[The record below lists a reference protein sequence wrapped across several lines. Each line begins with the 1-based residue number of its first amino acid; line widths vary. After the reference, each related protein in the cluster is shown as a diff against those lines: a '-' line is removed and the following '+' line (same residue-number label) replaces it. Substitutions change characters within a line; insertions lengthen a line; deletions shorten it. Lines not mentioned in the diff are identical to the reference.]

1 MKRFV
6 IAVFTSMFILGS
18 TATMASGNLESSLTY
33 ISAENI
39 SNWMSCRDKMP
50 NDSVK
55 SATTV
60 VNGKIPKIKCAD
72 VNKIV
77 EDAQASS
84 K

>member
-6 IAVFTSMFILGS
+6 IAIFTSMFIFGS
-18 TATMASGNLESSLTY
+18 TTTMASGNLESSLTY

-39 SNWMSCRDKMP
+39 SNWMSCKDKGP
-50 NDSVK
+50 DDTVN
-55 SATTV
+55 SATKV

-84 K
+84 E

>member
-6 IAVFTSMFILGS
+6 IAIFTSMFIFGS
-18 TATMASGNLESSLTY
+18 TATMASGNLESSLTF
-33 ISAENI
+33 ISAENV
-39 SNWMSCRDKMP
+39 SNWMSCRDKNP
-50 NDSVK
+50 SDTVK
-55 SATTV
+55 SATRV

-77 EDAQASS
+77 EDAQATS

>member
-33 ISAENI
+33 ISAENV
-39 SNWMSCRDKMP
+39 SNWMSCRNKKPSDT
-50 NDSVK
+50 VK
-55 SATTV
+55 SATLV
-60 VNGKIPKIKCAD
+60 KNGKIVRVKCAD

-84 K
+84 N